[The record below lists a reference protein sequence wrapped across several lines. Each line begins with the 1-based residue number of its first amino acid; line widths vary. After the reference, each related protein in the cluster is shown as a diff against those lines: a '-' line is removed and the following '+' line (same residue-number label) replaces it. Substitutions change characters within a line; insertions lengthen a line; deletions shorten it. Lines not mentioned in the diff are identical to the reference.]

1 LKILFR
7 ISVFYLL
14 FIIVVEKI
22 DLLKNY
28 AIINLIRKLLI
39 KACNALY
46 ILKLSFFPKKCL
58 VIYDLN
64 MNY

>member
-1 LKILFR
+1 MSYYDFC
-7 ISVFYLL
+7 LL

-28 AIINLIRKLLI
+28 AIINLIRRLLI

-46 ILKLSFFPKKCL
+46 ILKLSSIQKMS
-58 VIYDLN
+58 VI
-64 MNY
+64 